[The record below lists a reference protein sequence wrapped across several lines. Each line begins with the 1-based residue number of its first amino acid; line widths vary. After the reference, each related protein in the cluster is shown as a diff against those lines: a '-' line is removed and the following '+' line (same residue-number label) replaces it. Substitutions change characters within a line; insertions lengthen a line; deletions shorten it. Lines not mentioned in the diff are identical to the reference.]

1 MSSSKM
7 KPAFSGTYHY
17 GLGRRKTAIAKVR
30 LYNGQGQIV
39 INAKPAGDYFAHCQ
53 PLLEELKTPLVLVD
67 QLNKF
72 DISILVQGSGQHSQA
87 EAIRLGISRALLLV
101 NPQWRDSLKAAELLG
116 RDPRAKE
123 RKKFGLKGARKKRQF
138 TKR

>member
-1 MSSSKM
+1 MSTKT

-30 LYNGQGQIV
+30 LYSGQGQIV
-39 INAKPAGDYFAHCQ
+39 INTQSATDYFDDCQ
-53 PLLEELKTPLVLVD
+53 PLLEELKTPLVLLD
-67 QLNKF
+67 QLTSF
-72 DISILVQGSGQHSQA
+72 DISILVKGSGQHSQA

-101 NPQWRDSLKAAELLG
+101 NPQWRDTLKAAELLG